1 MRKIFILF
9 VTLGCTICV
18 HAQSVEIAATTAMN
32 NVYQFYEYSDPVDG
46 LGVGLSSI
54 HVDINNNIYVQ
65 NLHDYNW
72 YKFGDQDKCFAPIP
86 QFDSGNPVSLNTT
99 NASFFGIANCR
110 FGQKDFDLMI
120 STNGIT
126 QRYEI
131 HNFNFAVDN
140 CYFTGNTLFVEHT
153 YTHSLASIEFLSDG
167 SYKVRD
173 ASETET
179 WLKDGKGE
187 ELGWSQEIYKGQVL
201 TNYFGDNDLS
211 HIKDSYKIAVLDSN
225 VTEDVKDGYEK
236 LWSSNYG
243 NFAKD
248 GKGLIYFR
256 RMKTD
261 NGRYRSNQPS
271 KNIVFEIAILD
282 PWTKQVRYYEDY
294 GPNVFNPPRDAD
306 EYIIGS
312 YSWTVAPD
320 GNIYFTDA
328 DVEKGEYQIKRVIN
342 RWWDDMGI
350 NDRIIGQMNTNHI
363 PLLTAMNGS
372 QNNGYCFENDFVWVT
387 EQNTDKT
394 WSKIKKIDGREGWI
408 ETKYIDINTMVPV
421 TNASLGITI
430 DQSPATT
437 AAVPTAKI
445 LKAADN
451 LRLRKTELTSSEVIT
466 TMLKGTPVKIVA
478 TGRKET
484 IDGITGNWVQVEV
497 QSGGKD
503 RNGSPIP
510 AGTTGWCFGGYLE

>member
-173 ASETET
+173 ASETEA
-179 WLKDGKGE
+179 WLKSGKGE
-187 ELGWSQEIYKGQVL
+187 ELGWSQKFNKRNGKVSS
-201 TNYFGDNDLS
+201 NYFGDVNLS
-211 HIKDSYKIAVLDSN
+211 T
-225 VTEDVKDGYEK
+225 VTEFYKPSCFDNAHDDEIIGAAFDA
-236 LWSSNYG
+236 LWDSRYN

-248 GKGLIYFR
+248 SKGLIYFR
-256 RMKTD
+256 KLDTD
-261 NGRYRSNQPS
+261 DGPYKPGAPAN
-271 KNIVFEIAILD
+271 NIKFDIAILD
-282 PWTKQVRYYEDY
+282 PWTKQVKYYEDY
-294 GPNVFNPPRDAD
+294 APNEFNPPRDAIGK
-306 EYIIGS
+306 IIGS

-342 RWWDDMGI
+342 RWWADMGI

-372 QNNGYCFENDFVWVT
+372 QNDGYCFENDFVWIT

-394 WSKIKKIDGREGWI
+394 WSKIKKIDGREGWV

-421 TNASLGITI
+421 TNASLGIII
-430 DQSPATT
+430 D
-437 AAVPTAKI
+437 
-445 LKAADN
+445 
-451 LRLRKTELTSSEVIT
+451 
-466 TMLKGTPVKIVA
+466 
-478 TGRKET
+478 
-484 IDGITGNWVQVEV
+484 
-497 QSGGKD
+497 
-503 RNGSPIP
+503 
-510 AGTTGWCFGGYLE
+510 